1 MLIKD
6 LLEALISPEI
16 KKLPR
21 LPQPYDLPAL
31 VKIRDTGVNK
41 DKGWYSKGEAGD
53 DPHEYKLTNWL
64 PTRLKHDAKY
74 HWIKSIRPY
83 MGDNPYIPV
92 YYNIHYEKDKDGK
105 TRMKYNMEKLV
116 SLFRLSQDERRALAA
131 KTFNSDEFYNMPD
144 IGANQFAKILS
155 SVVQDIQLGKPP
167 RYEIDSDLEQALVL
181 INNLLK
187 RFFADD
193 IHGANIMVRNTSM
206 GYHLVITDPVQD
218 AGLSIIEK

>member
-21 LPQPYDLPAL
+21 LPQEYDLPSL
-31 VKIRDTGVNK
+31 KKLRDTGSNRET
-41 DKGWYSKGEAGD
+41 GRYSKGDEGN
-53 DPHEYKLTNWL
+53 DPHEYKLANWL

-83 MGDNPYIPV
+83 MGDNPYIPI

-116 SLFRLSQDERRALAA
+116 SLFRLSQDERQALAA
-131 KTFNSDEFYNMPD
+131 KTFNNDEFYNMPD
-144 IGANQFAKILS
+144 IGPKQFANILS
-155 SVVQDIQLGKPP
+155 DVVYDIHLGRSP
-167 RYEIDSDLEQALVL
+167 RYEIDSDLKQALVL
-181 INNLLK
+181 INNLLE
-187 RFFADD
+187 RGFTDD
-193 IHGANIMVRNTSM
+193 LHGANIMVRNTSM

-218 AGLSIIEK
+218 DGDSIIEK